1 MTDRMPP
8 VAQKVFIGAEELQA
22 AQDGSGLS
30 NEALGHRLHV
40 SERTWRRWKEEG
52 SVPTSYVPA
61 VATHL
66 RLELAQIVESE
77 PETFSLDEL
86 QRVRELLEEFQTY
99 FADLSRRLD
108 ALRLPPE
115 REPRSKS
122 A

>member
-1 MTDRMPP
+1 MPP
-8 VAQKVFIGAEELQA
+8 VAQKVFIDAEALQA
-22 AQDGSGLS
+22 AQDAAALS

-52 SVPTSYVPA
+52 SVPTSHLPA

-66 RLELAQIVESE
+66 RLDLAHLVEPE

-115 REPRSKS
+115 QEPRSKS